1 MSVGEAEHLWESCR
15 KSLRS
20 QVSDAVWRSTFQD
33 ASPLSLDGHELV
45 LAVPNAL
52 VKDRVEG
59 RYLSLV
65 EGVVEDIGGCRLAV
79 AIQVHT
85 GVAESEESTRSLRR

>member
-1 MSVGEAEHLWESCR
+1 MWNSCR
-15 KSLRS
+15 RSLQS

-33 ASPLSLDGHELV
+33 ALPLSIDAHELV
-45 LAVPNAL
+45 LAVPSAL

-59 RYLSLV
+59 RYLALV
-65 EGVVEDIGGCRLAV
+65 EGVIEDVGGSHREV

-85 GVAESEESTRSLRR
+85 GDAGTPGGHRPPR